1 MFTQS
6 KAFSCKTCNTVQSEL
21 GKYRHGQ
28 TWTMKYKILQIFDIN
43 GKIIYSH
50 VVRGGGQFVS
60 CILTLA
66 QFEDTSWIY
75 KPLPYHF
82 YSFYIMWGPCKS
94 DFRVRRSPTLGASCV
109 SLYTDFLP
117 SSSRRPVC
125 FCGLVSSYCCLNCS
139 QRAAN
144 LCPEEPQESVST
156 GTQVG
161 GGPLTYLSVRWQV
174 RPIVLLR
181 WHGCSAKTQARQA
194 SRTSAAARRRQRR
207 VGEREEAA
215 PLLLLEVTRGT
226 LQGKVEALVFGLPAR
241 GV

>member
-1 MFTQS
+1 MQHCTKWVRKVPSRADVDYEVQNTTNIWYKWQHYIQS
-6 KAFSCKTCNTVQSEL
+6 CSE
-21 GKYRHGQ
+21 
-28 TWTMKYKILQIFDIN
+28 
-43 GKIIYSH
+43 
-50 VVRGGGQFVS
+50 GGGQFVS

-226 LQGKVEALVFGLPAR
+226 LQGKVEELVFGLPAR